1 MSLTPIHR
9 TDEGG
14 SARAARMVLAF
25 DPLLLLAA
33 LGLVAFSFIT
43 LRGAAPAYSHRQ
55 LIYAGTGFV
64 AMVVIAA
71 FDYSLLRRFRYLLY
85 GIAIALNL
93 VVLGMPARQ
102 GATRWIPLPFFQLQP
117 SELGKVLLIVALAGA
132 VVERSRRLH
141 EIRTTVRVLLLALL
155 PALLVI
161 AQPDLGTG
169 LVYLVV
175 AVAVLYFAG
184 TAGSR

>member
-14 SARAARMVLAF
+14 SARAARMALAF

-55 LIYAGTGFV
+55 LIYAGFGFV

-85 GIAIALNL
+85 GLAIALNL

-102 GATRWIPLPFFQLQP
+102 GATRWIPLPFFPAAALRARQGAP
-117 SELGKVLLIVALAGA
+117 DRRARRGRRRALAA
-132 VVERSRRLH
+132 AA

-175 AVAVLYFAG
+175 AVAIL
-184 TAGSR
+184 